1 MRVCVYDA
9 GAGMCACVCDG
20 GAGVCVHVCVCVM
33 LEQGCVCVVRQVC
46 VCARA
51 CEMLEQE

>member
-20 GAGVCVHVCVCVM
+20 GAGVCVRVCVCVM
-33 LEQGCVCVVRQVC
+33 LEQGYVCVVRQGCVC
-46 VCARA
+46 VCV
-51 CEMLEQE
+51 